1 MLSQKNISHVFVGAN
16 TALATSTVSA
26 MSAGQI
32 GLMLNGGTT
41 LDATALQS
49 GERFQILLKDKAG
62 KLVNSPWL
70 EASNILS
77 KNAQDYTAPTEELV
91 YVGYN
96 GSTGSIAVNNST
108 VYTMHMNIQ
117 DGSKTWGEHPLF
129 KFVAAYESDAS
140 ATQTEICDA
149 LIVNAL
155 KNFERETAQ
164 GVDYMEIGRINSA
177 AVTLTNDFV
186 GNCVVV
192 KGQNTISVASSGQY
206 ATNTDVVLGD
216 YIRLG
221 ATTATAVA
229 LTSNIYRVT
238 AISGTTTKTYT
249 LDRPVVEPSGT
260 YATGTG
266 TEVILKATVEA
277 ANWGIYFKAK
287 PLPYEPG
294 LKKYAK
300 LVFNLQLGDGFGATL
315 LTKSATGTLGQGT
328 YEGVSEVEWLLNGNR
343 GETFRVASYPVNK
356 TLQADST
363 KTYDTV
369 VVNLKNGGSTQLD
382 HEVFSY
388 MTLIFYV
395 ATDTAGTSGSTAYTN
410 LKTVFGL

>member
-1 MLSQKNISHVFVGAN
+1 MLSQKNITHVFVGAN
-16 TALATSTVSA
+16 TALATGEVSA
-26 MSAGQI
+26 MTAGQI
-32 GLMLNGGTT
+32 GVMVDGATT
-41 LDATALQS
+41 LSASALTS
-49 GERFQILLKDKAG
+49 GKRFQVLLKDTSG
-62 KLVNSPWL
+62 KIINSPWIEYNRL
-70 EASNILS
+70 GA
-77 KNAQDYTAPTEELV
+77 KNVQNYTAPTEQLV

-96 GSTGSIAVNNST
+96 GTSGSIAVNNST

-140 ATQTEICDA
+140 ATQLEICDA
-149 LIVNAL
+149 LIVNSL
-155 KNFERETAQ
+155 KNFEREAAN

-221 ATTATAVA
+221 ATTATAVS

-315 LTKSATGTLGQGT
+315 VTKASSGTLGQGT

-356 TLQADST
+356 TLQANST

-369 VVNLKNGGSTQLD
+369 VVNFASAGSVQLD
-382 HEVFSY
+382 HDVLSY
-388 MTLIFYV
+388 GTLLFYV
-395 ATDTAGTSGSTAYTN
+395 ANDTAGTSGSTAYTN